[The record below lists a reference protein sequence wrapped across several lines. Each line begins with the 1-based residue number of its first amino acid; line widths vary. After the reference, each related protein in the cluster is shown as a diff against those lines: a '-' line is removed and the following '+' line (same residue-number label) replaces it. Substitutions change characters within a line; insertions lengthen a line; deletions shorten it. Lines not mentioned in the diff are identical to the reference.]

1 MKTVDVEGAPEGWPP
16 KGSGNQG
23 KPTLPN
29 PMVLVAGLVFGL
41 LVIIGAGMAATGN
54 LGVVNVTD
62 QEVATK
68 VNYITGSTEVITSP
82 GYQIY
87 IPFVMDVFP
96 MDRSPQKFMM
106 EGKKIMHD
114 NHVPLLT
121 VRANDGS
128 NFHFETLEI
137 QYSIVPSACET
148 ILNDSGPD
156 NGFKYSWVKAH
167 ARSVLRDEF
176 GKYSAEEVA
185 NPATYRAARVAST
198 ERLNELLR
206 PHGIEIMQ
214 IVTPKPKFDE
224 AYEEAIE
231 DRKVA
236 DQDVERLIAY
246 KEQLLQEREQALAEL
261 EKNKEIERQTLEGDL
276 ARQLKGVEQ
285 EAIQIR
291 MTADAYALGRLAEG
305 EAVKARKVNDADGL
319 EEQYRREAEG
329 LVAKA
334 KALEER
340 GEIIVR
346 EALVKKLAE
355 ISFTFL
361 PYSRDATPKR
371 LEHIDRTSDGAR
383 LDEAMINGGR

>member
-16 KGSGNQG
+16 KGSGSQG
-23 KPTLPN
+23 GPQMPG
-29 PMVLVAGLVFGL
+29 PLVMAAGLLFGL
-41 LVIIGAGMAATGN
+41 FAVIGLGMAATGN
-54 LGVVNVTD
+54 LGVVNITD
-62 QEVATK
+62 QEVATR
-68 VNYITGSTEVITSP
+68 VNYITGNTEVITSP

-87 IPFVMDVFP
+87 VPFIMNVFP
-96 MDRSPQKFMM
+96 MDRSPQKFLM
-106 EGKKIMHD
+106 EGTKIVND

-137 QYSIVPSACET
+137 QYAIVPSSADL
-148 ILNDSGPD
+148 ILNDSGPSD
-156 NGFKYSWVKAH
+156 GFKYSWVKAH
-167 ARSVLRDEF
+167 ARSILRDEF

-198 ERLNELLR
+198 MRLNELLR

-214 IVTPKPKFDE
+214 IVTPKPKFDP
-224 AYEEAIE
+224 AYEQAIE

-246 KEQLLQEREQALAEL
+246 KEQLLQEREQALAKL
-261 EKNKEIERQTLEGDL
+261 EKEKEIERQILEGEL
-276 ARQLKGVEQ
+276 SRQLKGVEQ
-285 EAIQIR
+285 SAIQIKR
-291 MTADAYALGRLAEG
+291 TSDAYALGRLADG
-305 EAVKARKVNDADGL
+305 QASMIRGVNDAEGL
-319 EEQYRREAEG
+319 EVKYRKEAEG
-329 LVAKA
+329 LLAKA
-334 KALEER
+334 LSLEER

-355 ISFTFL
+355 IKFTFL

-371 LEHIDRTSDGAR
+371 LEHIDRTSESAR
-383 LDEAMINGGR
+383 LDETIINGGR

>member
-1 MKTVDVEGAPEGWPP
+1 MKTVDVDGAPEGWPP
-16 KGSGNQG
+16 KGGENQG
-23 KPTLPN
+23 KPQLPN
-29 PMVLVAGLVFGL
+29 PIVLLAGLVFCL
-41 LVIIGAGMAATGN
+41 LAIVGAGMAATGN

-62 QEVATK
+62 QEVATR
-68 VNYITGSTEVITSP
+68 VNYVTGNTEVITSP
-82 GYQIY
+82 GYQVY
-87 IPFVMDVFP
+87 IPFIMDVFP

-106 EGKKIMHD
+106 EGTKILHD

-137 QYSIVPSACET
+137 QYAIVPSSCEM

-156 NGFKYSWVKAH
+156 DGFKYSWVKAH
-167 ARSVLRDEF
+167 ARSILRDEF

-214 IVTPKPKFDE
+214 IVTPKPKFDD
-224 AYEEAIE
+224 AYEKAIE

-246 KEQLLQEREQALAEL
+246 KEQLIQEREQALAQL
-261 EKNKEIERQTLEGDL
+261 EKEKEIEREILEGDL
-276 ARQLKGVEQ
+276 TRQLKSIEQ
-285 EAIQIR
+285 EAIQV
-291 MTADAYALGRLAEG
+291 MKTADAYSLGRLAEG
-305 EAVKARKVNDADGL
+305 QASKVRKVNDAEGL
-319 EEQYRREAEG
+319 EEQYRKEAEG

-334 KALEER
+334 QALEER

-355 ISFTFL
+355 IRFVFL
-361 PYSRDATPKR
+361 PYSRDAAPKR
-371 LEHIDRTSDGAR
+371 LEHIDRTSESAR
-383 LDEAMINGGR
+383 LDETLINGGR

>member
-1 MKTVDVEGAPEGWPP
+1 M
-16 KGSGNQG
+16 
-23 KPTLPN
+23 
-29 PMVLVAGLVFGL
+29 
-41 LVIIGAGMAATGN
+41 
-54 LGVVNVTD
+54 
-62 QEVATK
+62 
-68 VNYITGSTEVITSP
+68 
-82 GYQIY
+82 
-87 IPFVMDVFP
+87 
-96 MDRSPQKFMM
+96 
-106 EGKKIMHD
+106 
-114 NHVPLLT
+114 
-121 VRANDGS
+121 
-128 NFHFETLEI
+128 
-137 QYSIVPSACET
+137 
-148 ILNDSGPD
+148 
-156 NGFKYSWVKAH
+156 
-167 ARSVLRDEF
+167 
-176 GKYSAEEVA
+176 A

-285 EAIQIR
+285 EAIQVR